1 MTITKT
7 TGNDSTY
14 LADNKS
20 TLGEKCTWAAG
31 SYAWAPTFKLTKGPD
46 VASVAQP
53 GIVTANWQIHTMEY
67 TTATAWAADVGA
79 LVEIGTSDGYVT
91 ATSGASLDTFLPH
104 FAMPAA
110 QFATLRTWYGD
121 GAAVVTNTVL
131 SDYVASWYAPGR
143 AGPNGLAFTAAAAAG
158 AAEVAGQQFGNVG
171 HMPAST
177 DFTATSSAT
186 AVTAGSSATYG
197 AIGI

>member
-1 MTITKT
+1 MGALNEIALSSGSSDGFVTAD
-7 TGNDSTY
+7 TGLSLTY
-14 LADNKS
+14 L
-20 TLGEKCTWAAG
+20 
-31 SYAWAPTFKLTKGPD
+31 PR
-46 VASVAQP
+46 
-53 GIVTANWQIHTMEY
+53 
-67 TTATAWAADVGA
+67 
-79 LVEIGTSDGYVT
+79 
-91 ATSGASLDTFLPH
+91 